1 MRTDVKF
8 QNEYKEPI
16 RIPRDSRYTNYGM
29 YLQKSLT
36 L

>member
-1 MRTDVKF
+1 MRTDVK
-8 QNEYKEPI
+8 QSEYKEPV

-29 YLQKSLT
+29 YMPKSLT